1 MAAFQRRLSALI
13 VIAMAGSL
21 LACGQE
27 GPGRGRG
34 GRQAQRP
41 ERIREKPAAIAQV
54 EARPASRPEK
64 SMPNAAI
71 VVIPVKHTSVWELM
85 TVLSTMRPAL
95 GRHVLLAV
103 EGGTNSLVVAA
114 EDGKVLEKVHE
125 LVAQL
130 DGPQGARGAPKANV
144 CKAVT
149 LKHTY
154 APKVENYLQELAPP
168 RGRSPVRIVGDERAN
183 TVWIAGTEAE
193 VAGLAQ
199 LARQMDEN
207 AANAGLP
214 GDEGEPELQ
223 FYTLAHAEAEALAE
237 TVTQI
242 GRAMD
247 LDAAVVADEASGTL
261 IAYATPAAHAHL
273 KTIIAKLDVPAKQ
286 ARKRAPAPR
295 RKGGG

>member
-1 MAAFQRRLSALI
+1 
-13 VIAMAGSL
+13 MAGSL
-21 LACGQE
+21 LAWGQE

-34 GRQAQRP
+34 DRPAQRS
-41 ERIREKPAAIAQV
+41 ERIREKPAAVAQV
-54 EARPASRPEK
+54 EARPASRREAF
-64 SMPNAAI
+64 MPNAPI
-71 VVIPVKHTSVWELM
+71 VVIPVRHTSVWELM

-95 GRHVLLAV
+95 GQGVLLAV
-103 EGGTNSLVVAA
+103 EGGTNSLIVAA
-114 EDGKVLEKVHE
+114 EDEKALEKVRV

-130 DGPQGARGAPKANV
+130 DEPQEARGAPKAHV

-154 APKVENYLQELAPP
+154 APEVADHLQELAPP

-183 TVWIAGTEAE
+183 TVWIAGTQAE
-193 VAGLAQ
+193 VAGLAE

-207 AANAGLP
+207 AANADLP

-223 FYTLAHAEAEALAE
+223 FYTLTHAEAEALAE

-242 GRAMD
+242 GHAME

-261 IAYATPAAHAHL
+261 VAYATPAAHAHL

-286 ARKRAPAPR
+286 AHKRAAAPR
-295 RKGGG
+295 KKGGE

>member
-1 MAAFQRRLSALI
+1 MAAFRRRLSALV

-27 GPGRGRG
+27 RPGRGRG
-34 GRQAQRP
+34 GQRVQPP
-41 ERIREKPAAIAQV
+41 ERARAKPAAIAQV
-54 EARPASRPEK
+54 EARPASRREAF
-64 SMPNAAI
+64 MPNAPI
-71 VVIPVKHTSVWELM
+71 VVIPVKHTSVWDLM

-103 EGGTNSLVVAA
+103 EGGTNSLVVADDD
-114 EDGKVLEKVHE
+114 EKVLKKVRE

-130 DGPQGARGAPKANV
+130 DEPQEARGAPKAHV
-144 CKAVT
+144 CEAVT

-154 APKVENYLQELAPP
+154 APDVKDYLQELAPP

-193 VAGLAQ
+193 VAGLAE

-261 IAYATPAAHAHL
+261 IAYATPTAHAHL

-286 ARKRAPAPR
+286 ARKRAAAPR
-295 RKGGG
+295 KKGNN

>member
-1 MAAFQRRLSALI
+1 
-13 VIAMAGSL
+13 MAGSL

-41 ERIREKPAAIAQV
+41 QRTREKPAAIAQV

-64 SMPNAAI
+64 FMPNAPIA
-71 VVIPVKHTSVWELM
+71 VIPVKHTSVWELM
-85 TVLSTMRPAL
+85 NVLATMRPAL

-114 EDGKVLEKVHE
+114 EDEKVLEKVRE
-125 LVAQL
+125 LAAQL
-130 DGPQGARGAPKANV
+130 DGPQAAHGAPKASV

-154 APKVENYLQELAPP
+154 APEVENYLQELAPP
-168 RGRSPVRIVGDERAN
+168 RGRSPVRIVGDKRAN

-247 LDAAVVADEASGTL
+247 LEAAVVADEASGTL

-273 KTIIAKLDVPAKQ
+273 KTIIAKLDVPAKH
-286 ARKRAPAPR
+286 APE
-295 RKGGG
+295 